1 MSGSWDRARRKVSR
15 TKKLSRSSMRD
26 VDSEMPVHWHVH
38 RDLLAS
44 HVTWDSFQTE
54 KRTHWRT
61 RMAVSTTQTANG
73 RKIGESHAE
82 ISRKSNVYEMYG
94 EWITKKK
101 KKNFFKGWEKQSEN
115 PRKRGKRAERS
126 PLSKKGSQI
135 KERTDKKS
143 NRICYCLQQPENMVI
158 TFSSALLKKSLD
170 VSE

>member
-1 MSGSWDRARRKVSR
+1 MLPGTPFRQKRGLTGVHVWRSPLH
-15 TKKLSRSSMRD
+15 KLQMGER
-26 VDSEMPVHWHVH
+26 
-38 RDLLAS
+38 L
-44 HVTWDSFQTE
+44 E
-54 KRTHWRT
+54 KAMLKFPESLMFT
-61 RMAVSTTQTANG
+61 RCMEN
-73 RKIGESHAE
+73 ELP
-82 ISRKSNVYEMYG
+82 
-94 EWITKKK
+94 KK